1 MKITAIIFSAF
12 VAVVPL
18 TSLHAQTTSALRSGI
33 DLEYIDD
40 GVRAQDDFYRYSQG
54 KWLAKT
60 EIPADRAGWGSFN
73 IAQDNVEQQLRAII
87 EEVAASGSK
96 SRGSNAQKVGDFYAS
111 FMNEQQREV
120 LRLAPLRDELANIA
134 AAKNQRDLTKLMAR
148 YNRIGVSVPIN
159 VDIHQDNKASTNYV
173 VDFTQSGL
181 GLPNRD
187 YFLKLDDARLT
198 DIRSKYQTHLEKLL
212 TLAGQRDAATSAAQV
227 VAFETALAK
236 IHWSAV
242 ENRDRIK
249 RYNKRSLAELSAS
262 TPGFDW
268 PGYLKA
274 SGLQGKMK
282 FVIVSQPSYMTGFA
296 ALLKETPLP
305 VLKAYFQT
313 HLLAAFAPFLSQD
326 FVAER
331 FAFAGTVLSGTKE
344 NRTLQKRGVALVN
357 QNLGEILG
365 KLYVE
370 KHFPAERKQQ
380 VETMVKHFLAA
391 FKQGIET
398 LDWMTP
404 ATKQKAQLKL
414 AKMHYKI
421 GYPDKW
427 RDYSKLEIV
436 AGDLIGNVIRSR
448 QFEHQREIDKLGHPI
463 DRDEWHMTPQTV
475 NAYFSPELNEI
486 VFPAARL
493 QAPLYDASADPAIN
507 YGAVGISIGHE
518 ISHAFD
524 DQGSKYDGD
533 GNLNDWWTKE
543 DREKFAAKGELLVA
557 QYNTYSPLPGYT
569 LNGELTLGEN
579 IADNAGAIMAMRAYR
594 LSLGGK
600 AAPVIDG
607 FTAEQRLFMGLAQAR
622 RGKSREPQ
630 MISQIKSDPH
640 SPPEFRVNG
649 SLRNHPD
656 FYATFD
662 IKPGDKMYLPPEQRV
677 VFW

>member
-1 MKITAIIFSAF
+1 M
-12 VAVVPL
+12 
-18 TSLHAQTTSALRSGI
+18 
-33 DLEYIDD
+33 
-40 GVRAQDDFYRYSQG
+40 
-54 KWLAKT
+54 
-60 EIPADRAGWGSFN
+60 
-73 IAQDNVEQQLRAII
+73 
-87 EEVAASGSK
+87 
-96 SRGSNAQKVGDFYAS
+96 
-111 FMNEQQREV
+111 
-120 LRLAPLRDELANIA
+120 
-134 AAKNQRDLTKLMAR
+134 
-148 YNRIGVSVPIN
+148 
-159 VDIHQDNKASTNYV
+159 
-173 VDFTQSGL
+173 
-181 GLPNRD
+181 
-187 YFLKLDDARLT
+187 
-198 DIRSKYQTHLEKLL
+198 
-212 TLAGQRDAATSAAQV
+212 
-227 VAFETALAK
+227 
-236 IHWSAV
+236 
-242 ENRDRIK
+242 
-249 RYNKRSLAELSAS
+249 
-262 TPGFDW
+262 
-268 PGYLKA
+268 
-274 SGLQGKMK
+274 
-282 FVIVSQPSYMTGFA
+282 
-296 ALLKETPLP
+296 
-305 VLKAYFQT
+305 LKAYFQT
-313 HLLAAFAPFLSQD
+313 HLLAAFTPFFSQD

-370 KHFPAERKQQ
+370 RHFPAERKQQ

-656 FYATFD
+656 FYTTFD